1 MPLTHLFTK
10 REQRIIS
17 GVSKEDLVQRSAT
30 YWNQK
35 GYMIN
40 FFGPYQF
47 QGVHTESHLGL
58 RQVVDLNITDFNQ
71 NSAIDLSLSA
81 TLGDTGAVVGAI
93 GLVILPLA
101 AVAVGGISYIDY
113 DQKATASIASYW
125 AFIFS
130 TGSQQVVPMKC
141 KACGASLD
149 QDSKFC
155 KSCGSK
161 VE

>member
-30 YWNQK
+30 YWNQR
-35 GYMIN
+35 GYTIN
-40 FFGPYQF
+40 FLGPFQF
-47 QGVHTESHLGL
+47 QGVQTESHLGL
-58 RQVVDLNITDFNQ
+58 RQAVDLNITDFNQ
-71 NSAIDLSLSA
+71 NFAIDLSLSA

-93 GLVILPLA
+93 GLVIFPLA

-113 DQKATASIASYW
+113 DQRAAASIAGYW
-125 AFIFS
+125 VFIFN
-130 TGSQQVVPMKC
+130 TGSQQVVPTKC
-141 KACGASLD
+141 KSCGAALD

-155 KSCGSK
+155 KSCGAK